1 MARCRWLRPPRP
13 NTRQASRRSRRIR
26 TFQPK
31 DELPLQTRSKCSRLS
46 YNGQSWAVGCSGLH
60 QTYNSAGTEKSCHTG
75 DSRCPWRTWAL
86 AFRRDDRRR
95 RSGRTI
101 DPRSVALI
109 GATSRP
115 GSVGVVVARN
125 LGRAGVA
132 GEFAAGD
139 PHSRA
144 IDGMSVYANIAGLP
158 RALDLAVIAAA
169 RDCGASDQ
177 RTEPAWHARVRSH
190 YHRLRREG

>member
-1 MARCRWLRPPRP
+1 
-13 NTRQASRRSRRIR
+13 
-26 TFQPK
+26 
-31 DELPLQTRSKCSRLS
+31 
-46 YNGQSWAVGCSGLH
+46 
-60 QTYNSAGTEKSCHTG
+60 
-75 DSRCPWRTWAL
+75 
-86 AFRRDDRRR
+86 
-95 RSGRTI
+95 
-101 DPRSVALI
+101 
-109 GATSRP
+109 
-115 GSVGVVVARN
+115 VVVARN

-132 GEFAAGD
+132 GEFATGD

-190 YHRLRREG
+190 YHRFGGSGELGRALPQAMLEAAKPNLLRIVGPSCVGIMLPRLGLDATFSHIAVKLGCRKRHKRS